1 VANRSTSTAILARQ
15 RIAHAI
21 SLARAKRSVK
31 SSGLDA
37 ESPQRQKELFATRR
51 SVGRVKGRQDA
62 AAIHEQKVWVGKTH
76 RPGRLLGDGGSL
88 PMGRQQRTRPGRQIN
103 HIPVIRGARIV
114 ERRLIWGRSYRS
126 SAAVGIVVPTMVV
139 MVRVTGAEKMD
150 VRHGIMPPLLVRRIA
165 AMRMR
170 DDRQLIGDKS
180 QQQQGSNAAPQHR
193 PSLQYLK
200 TYVTPQYHTT
210 TFVRLALARRL
221 GCNPNDGQS
230 LGDSPRMCR

>member
-1 VANRSTSTAILARQ
+1 MANRSTSTAILARQ

-31 SSGLDA
+31 GSRLDA
-37 ESPQRQKELFATRR
+37 ESPQRHKELFATRL

-62 AAIHEQKVWVGKTH
+62 AGIHEQKVWVGKTH
-76 RPGRLLGDGGSL
+76 RPGRLLGNGGSL

-103 HIPVIRGARIV
+103 HIPVMRGAGVV
-114 ERRLIWGRSYRS
+114 ERCLIWSSYLS
-126 SAAVGIVVPTMVV
+126 SIAVVIVVAAMVV
-139 MVRVTGAEKMD
+139 IVRVTGAEKMD
-150 VRHGIMPPLLVRRIA
+150 VRHSIMPPLLVRRIP

-170 DDRQLIGDKS
+170 DERQLIGDKS

-193 PSLQYLK
+193 PCLQYLK